1 MEETDKLDTHGYKC
15 NTRELF
21 KKIGATKGTFDA
33 NMGTIKDR
41 KSKDLTEVEE
51 IKERCQ
57 E

>member
-1 MEETDKLDTHGYKC
+1 MEETDKLNTRGYKC

-21 KKIGATKGTFDA
+21 KKLGDTKGTFGA

-51 IKERCQ
+51 IKKRCQ